1 LLTTINGNGTFVH
14 TLNTANYP
22 DGTYTLKV
30 VAMQSDGLSSTCTT
44 HFLVENQLESLNNK
58 LSTLNDGLSTI

>member
-1 LLTTINGNGTFVH
+1 LLTTISSNGTFVY

-30 VAMQSDGLSSTCTT
+30 VAIQSDGLSSTCTT
-44 HFLVENQLESLNNK
+44 HIRVENQLISLNN
-58 LSTLNDGLSTI
+58 NYQR